1 MAYAAQNGGR
11 IIRALLEIAIC
22 RKWANVSSTLMG
34 MSKAI
39 EKRLWPFEHPLKQT
53 DLKPQILHN
62 IEQWADEW
70 EVSDLASLPP
80 GELGQ
85 LVHLNERQ
93 GTAISNVAKEFPSVL
108 VEYELKPVSSE
119 ILKISLSA
127 NRRFKWNPK
136 AHGNGELFWIWIE
149 DQDGLDILQLAQ
161 STFRQEIERIHLDF
175 FISISGGPQLPS
187 ITVRVI
193 SDRWLGAEDEIRI
206 PLESV
211 KLPINTG
218 QFAPVLDLP
227 FLPVSIIHNDLLEN
241 IFLTRLRFFNGM
253 QTQILWSML
262 NTRQNCLVCAPT
274 GSGKT
279 TMAQMLCCLD
289 SLRMQNSVVLVVTP
303 GPDISAEWMSDLRP
317 ICSTLSIPVHVVPEK
332 TGNVFAPARGR
343 TIRIVGCSQLLKS
356 ISTKRPQDL
365 KTMFSTVI
373 CDNLD
378 RTDAAYELAISLL
391 RCATQLWATRFVG
404 LSGSLNDPTDLG
416 QWLDVHPS
424 AVYSFRPR
432 DREQSLRIHTQTFTI
447 PHSASLFKAMAKP
460 AHAACSTSSCSIIF
474 VPSRGLCRPIS
485 LDLITQCSLE
495 DVTSRGFLPDGISE
509 ELLEHSLASLV
520 DKSLVDILSRGVGF
534 FHAGMH
540 KEDRK
545 LTMQLYAQGTIRIL
559 VVPREACWTLPARAS
574 VVVVMGTQYIHVDQ
588 GGLGRQIRDYQLTE
602 LVRMQSRAVH
612 HGEQGHFYLFCQAE
626 NKETILRFL
635 LDGLPLESHLL
646 EDDTLYQ
653 WYLFSRRQ
661 KSINSK
667 QQAVDAL
674 DFTFLAHRVTSNP
687 LYYSNESS
695 SKNIFLSRLV
705 DNLERRWDLES
716 GES

>member
-1 MAYAAQNGGR
+1 
-11 IIRALLEIAIC
+11 
-22 RKWANVSSTLMG
+22 
-34 MSKAI
+34 
-39 EKRLWPFEHPLKQT
+39 
-53 DLKPQILHN
+53 
-62 IEQWADEW
+62 
-70 EVSDLASLPP
+70 
-80 GELGQ
+80 
-85 LVHLNERQ
+85 
-93 GTAISNVAKEFPSVL
+93 
-108 VEYELKPVSSE
+108 
-119 ILKISLSA
+119 
-127 NRRFKWNPK
+127 
-136 AHGNGELFWIWIE
+136 
-149 DQDGLDILQLAQ
+149 
-161 STFRQEIERIHLDF
+161 
-175 FISISGGPQLPS
+175 
-187 ITVRVI
+187 
-193 SDRWLGAEDEIRI
+193 
-206 PLESV
+206 
-211 KLPINTG
+211 
-218 QFAPVLDLP
+218 
-227 FLPVSIIHNDLLEN
+227 
-241 IFLTRLRFFNGM
+241 
-253 QTQILWSML
+253 
-262 NTRQNCLVCAPT
+262 
-274 GSGKT
+274 
-279 TMAQMLCCLD
+279 
-289 SLRMQNSVVLVVTP
+289 
-303 GPDISAEWMSDLRP
+303 
-317 ICSTLSIPVHVVPEK
+317 
-332 TGNVFAPARGR
+332 
-343 TIRIVGCSQLLKS
+343 
-356 ISTKRPQDL
+356 
-365 KTMFSTVI
+365 
-373 CDNLD
+373 
-378 RTDAAYELAISLL
+378 
-391 RCATQLWATRFVG
+391 
-404 LSGSLNDPTDLG
+404 
-416 QWLDVHPS
+416 
-424 AVYSFRPR
+424 
-432 DREQSLRIHTQTFTI
+432 
-447 PHSASLFKAMAKP
+447 
-460 AHAACSTSSCSIIF
+460 